1 MAYIENERL
10 SLIFLEMINRKYME
24 AFGKEPHFDLTMG
37 QTRTL
42 KIDYIKRE
50 NLSEEESAK
59 IEPDE
64 WRNIIA
70 GNATHI
76 IYDALKDSDL
86 VIKPIDDNIIRIVLP
101 KSDFENFYKKWFK
114 ED

>member
-1 MAYIENERL
+1 MTYIQNERL
-10 SLIFLEMINRKYME
+10 ALIFLEMINRKYME
-24 AFGKEPHFDLTMG
+24 ALDKEPYFDLTIG
-37 QTRTL
+37 RTETL

-50 NLSEEESAK
+50 NLSAEESAK

-76 IYDALKDSDL
+76 IYDALKDSDF
-86 VIKPIDDNIIRIVLP
+86 VIEPIDDNIIRIVLP

>member
-1 MAYIENERL
+1 MAYIQNERL
-10 SLIFLEMINRKYME
+10 ALIFLEMINRKYME
-24 AFGKEPHFDLTMG
+24 AFDKEPHFDLTIG
-37 QTRTL
+37 RTKTL
-42 KIDYIKRE
+42 KADYIKRE
-50 NLSEEESAK
+50 NLSAEESAK

-76 IYDALKDSDL
+76 VYDALRDSDL
-86 VIKPIDDNIIRIVLP
+86 VIKPIGDNILRVVLP